1 LISIHSMHRAKQ
13 TLHLQV
19 DLISIHSMHRAKQTL
34 LHVFPP
40 QKFDQELRDTANAI
54 ASPGKGILAAD
65 ESTGTIG
72 KRFEKI
78 NLANNEDNRRDYRE
92 LLFRSPNWGQYISG
106 VILYEETLNQKAKD
120 GTPMVELIKA
130 NGVIPG
136 IKVDKGV
143 APIPGTN
150 DESYTMGLDGLSARC
165 ADYYAKGARFA
176 KWRAVLKIAA
186 DCPSEV
192 SIHENAHGLAMYAAI
207 CQQNGLVPIVEPEV
221 LMDGDHSLEICAAV
235 GEAIW
240 DATIK
245 ALHDHHVLFEGILL
259 KPSMISPGSEWKGT
273 PATSQDIAAATV
285 RVLQRTIPP
294 AIPGIMFLSGGQSE
308 EEASAHLDAMNKLV
322 SKTKIPWA
330 LSFSYGRALQAS
342 AISAWAGKLENV
354 QAGQEAFLKRA
365 KANSLAQL
373 GKYTSEGTSGE
384 SLHIKDYKY

>member
-1 LISIHSMHRAKQ
+1 MHRAKQ
-13 TLHLQV
+13 TLQHL
-19 DLISIHSMHRAKQTL
+19 
-34 LHVFPP
+34 FPP
-40 QKFDQELRDTANAI
+40 SKYAQELRDTANAI

-78 NLANNEDNRRDYRE
+78 KLANTEDNRRDYRE
-92 LLFRSPNWGQYISG
+92 LLFRAQNWGDYISG
-106 VILYEETLNQKAKD
+106 VILYEETLTQKAKD
-120 GTPMVELIKA
+120 GTPMVDLIRSS
-130 NGVIPG
+130 GVIPG

-143 APIPGTN
+143 ATLPGTN
-150 DESYTMGLDGLSARC
+150 DESYTMGLDGLAARC

-186 DCPSEV
+186 DCPSD
-192 SIHENAHGLAMYAAI
+192 IAIAENAHGLAMYAAI

-221 LMDGDHSLEICAAV
+221 LMDGDHSIEVAAAV
-235 GEAIW
+235 TQAVWE
-240 DATIK
+240 ATIK
-245 ALHDHHVLFEGILL
+245 ALHDQFVMFEGILL
-259 KPSMISPGSEWKGT
+259 KPSMVTPGSEWKGT

-308 EEASAHLDAMNKLV
+308 EEASANLDAMNKLC

-330 LSFSYGRALQAS
+330 LSFSYGRALQS
-342 AISAWAGKLENV
+342 STIKTWEGKPENLK
-354 QAGQEAFLKRA
+354 AGQEAFLKRA

-373 GKYTSEGTSGE
+373 GKYVAEGAGE
-384 SLHIKDYKY
+384 SLYVKDYKY